1 MELRLRGFSVLLGFG
16 LALGCSVNTDEG
28 GGVAGG
34 NGVSVLPGG
43 GQAPSGAGA
52 SSTAGAGNAS
62 AGGSNGNTAGSSGST
77 TGGSSLSGGGASSA
91 GATGGGAGG
100 ASSAGSGGAPSAGSS
115 GTGTSGGGSAGK
127 GSGGSS
133 TGGSSSAGSSNGGS
147 SGGAS
152 DPYGD
157 ARTRCVNRTNELRAT
172 KGLGPIP
179 ILPKAE
185 PCADGQ
191 AKADSISG
199 MAHSAFAAC
208 LDQVKWKGAG
218 QNECPGYGSVED
230 TLTKCLDAMW
240 AEGPGGGHYDNMV
253 GNSTHTACG
262 FYTTPAGKVWMV
274 QDFWTE

>member
-1 MELRLRGFSVLLGFG
+1 MRLRFRDLCVLSGLG
-16 LALGCSVNTDEG
+16 LALGCVS
-28 GGVAGG
+28 GVDDSGGG
-34 NGVSVLPGG
+34 NGNPGSAGTNAPIGPGTG
-43 GQAPSGAGA
+43 GATDGNGGRSNGNGGNM
-52 SSTAGAGNAS
+52 TGGNATGGNVTGGNMTGGNATGGNATGGS
-62 AGGSNGNTAGSSGST
+62 ATGGNATGGNATGGNATGGNATGGNATGGNAAGGKATGGSAAGGSS
-77 TGGSSLSGGGASSA
+77 
-91 GATGGGAGG
+91 
-100 ASSAGSGGAPSAGSS
+100 
-115 GTGTSGGGSAGK
+115 
-127 GSGGSS
+127 
-133 TGGSSSAGSSNGGS
+133 
-147 SGGAS
+147 AS

-179 ILPKAE
+179 ILAKAE

-199 MAHSAFAAC
+199 KAHSAFNAC
-208 LDQVKWKGAG
+208 LDQVKWTGAG
-218 QNECPGYGSVED
+218 QNECPNYGSVQD

-262 FYTTPAGKVWMV
+262 FYTTAAGKVWMV

>member
-1 MELRLRGFSVLLGFG
+1 MVLRARCVSLLLGLG
-16 LALGCSVNTDEG
+16 LVLGCSVSTDDG
-28 GGVAGG
+28 GGAAGQ

-43 GQAPSGAGA
+43 GRA
-52 SSTAGAGNAS
+52 TAGAGTSGATGTMAAGAGGAS
-62 AGGSNGNTAGSSGST
+62 GGGSNGNAGQGNANQGGSATGGSSVAGSGGAASAGMGSSGGGT
-77 TGGSSLSGGGASSA
+77 TGGSNAGAAGASSA
-91 GATGGGAGG
+91 GKGAGG
-100 ASSAGSGGAPSAGSS
+100 NSNGGTSSGGTSAAGSSAGG
-115 GTGTSGGGSAGK
+115 
-127 GSGGSS
+127 
-133 TGGSSSAGSSNGGS
+133 
-147 SGGAS
+147 S

-199 MAHSAFAAC
+199 VAHSAFNAC

-218 QNECPGYGSVED
+218 QNECPSYGSVQD

-240 AEGPGGGHYDNMV
+240 AEGPGGGHYENMV
-253 GNSTHTACG
+253 GGSTHTACG
-262 FYTTPAGKVWMV
+262 FYTTPGGKVWMV

>member
-1 MELRLRGFSVLLGFG
+1 MLLCMRSWQVFASLG
-16 LALGCSVNTDEG
+16 LASLSLGLGCG
-28 GGVAGG
+28 GSDDDAGTTAPGGAGGNATTSQAGSNQASGGSNQASGGSNQASGGSSADGGRVGNGGRRGGAGGNSAAGG
-34 NGVSVLPGG
+34 NGSN
-43 GQAPSGAGA
+43 SAGSNA
-52 SSTAGAGNAS
+52 AGTAGTSAATAGTSST
-62 AGGSNGNTAGSSGST
+62 GG
-77 TGGSSLSGGGASSA
+77 
-91 GATGGGAGG
+91 
-100 ASSAGSGGAPSAGSS
+100 SAGSGGSA
-115 GTGTSGGGSAGK
+115 TNPA
-127 GSGGSS
+127 
-133 TGGSSSAGSSNGGS
+133 
-147 SGGAS
+147 

-199 MAHSAFAAC
+199 MAHSAFDAC
-208 LDQVKWKGAG
+208 LNEVKWKGAG
-218 QNECPGYGSVED
+218 QNECPNYGSVED

-262 FYTTPAGKVWMV
+262 IYTTPGGKVWLV
-274 QDFWTE
+274 EDFWTE